1 MIYDCFMFHDE
12 MDLLEIRFNILD
24 DVVDKFVIV
33 EGARTTTGKIKK
45 LNYPRFSD
53 KFEVWKEKIIYVS
66 IDDYPPFE
74 STWQY
79 ELWQRN
85 GIGQGLK
92 GCCND
97 DLIIISDVDEIP
109 NPDILKNIVLDN
121 LESEMVFSQMFF
133 NYYLNYIDVS
143 GNTWYGSVIVPF
155 KYYTNAQ
162 EHRNLAIKFRKKA
175 DNNNLVY
182 TNGGWHFSFLG
193 GIEAIK
199 HKLKTYGHQEYNIQQ
214 FESEEVL
221 LEAIKRGKSIFHKKD
236 YRFKPVTIDN
246 RFPEYISKNIDRYND
261 YILKDF

>member
-12 MDLLEIRFNILD
+12 IDLLEIRFNILD

-45 LNYPRFSD
+45 LNYPRFRD
-53 KFEVWKEKIIYVS
+53 KFEVWKEKIIYVF

-92 GCCND
+92 GCSEND
-97 DLIIISDVDEIP
+97 IIIISDVDEIP
-109 NPDILKNIVLDN
+109 NPHILKNRNFENFD
-121 LESEMVFSQMFF
+121 SEMVFAQMFA
-133 NYYLNYIDVS
+133 NYYLNYIDIS
-143 GNTWYGSVIVPF
+143 DNAWYGSVIVPF
-155 KYYTNAQ
+155 KDYISAH
-162 EHRNLAIKFRKKA
+162 EHRNLAIKFRKKP
-175 DNNNLVY
+175 DEKYVI

-199 HKLKTYGHQEYNIQQ
+199 HKLKTYTHQEYNIQK
-214 FESEEVL
+214 FENEEVL
-221 LEAIKRGKSIFHKKD
+221 LKAIKKGKSIFHKKD

-246 RFPEYISKNIDRYND
+246 RFPEYIRNNIDKYNE
-261 YILKDF
+261 YILKNF